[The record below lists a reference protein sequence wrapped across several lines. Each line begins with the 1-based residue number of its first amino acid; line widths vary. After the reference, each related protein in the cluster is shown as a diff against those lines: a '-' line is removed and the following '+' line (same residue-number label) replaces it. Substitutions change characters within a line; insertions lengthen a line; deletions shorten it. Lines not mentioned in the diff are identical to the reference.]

1 MKTLTDHPLTGL
13 RIGATTELPTLTANA
28 QQALYREARR
38 RGIKISVRSLL
49 TRTLVLRIK

>member
-38 RGIKISVRSLL
+38 RGIKISIRSLL
-49 TRTLVLRIK
+49 TRTLVSRIK